1 MVVVS
6 IQKVERRDMT
16 TKIEKVG
23 CLIDDAKPS
32 APFVGERLY
41 PCDARACAA
50 GILDRIADRHAFRV
64 SRAYFCKPHAV
75 KLKVFTLYRSLNDS
89 TGTCGLE
96 GVPELQDACEVVL
109 IIDAEMDI
117 RIVDDGLRV
126 VMAQY
131 RLPRLLCRNCR
142 DIETALSEAD
152 NAAVFAKNVP
162 RRVGFRL
169 KVRAREWR
177 VIRPAEHVTPQ
188 KEAHGPRT
196 WHSRRAGWYTP
207 RIGGISVQDK
217 GLRPWRADG
226 YSAGNEFL

>member
-1 MVVVS
+1 MVVIPV
-6 IQKVERRDMT
+6 QKVECRHMAAE
-16 TKIEKVG
+16 IEEVG

-50 GILDRIADRHAFRV
+50 DILDRIADRHAFRV

-131 RLPRLLCRNCR
+131 RLPRLLCRDCR

-152 NAAVFAKNVP
+152 NAAVCAKDISRRIGFWKDVRTRDGRMIRFAVHDKP
-162 RRVGFRL
+162 LKRL
-169 KVRAREWR
+169 DGPQDWR
-177 VIRPAEHVTPQ
+177 
-188 KEAHGPRT
+188 
-196 WHSRRAGWYTP
+196 SRRA
-207 RIGGISVQDK
+207 V
-217 GLRPWRADG
+217 
-226 YSAGNEFL
+226 